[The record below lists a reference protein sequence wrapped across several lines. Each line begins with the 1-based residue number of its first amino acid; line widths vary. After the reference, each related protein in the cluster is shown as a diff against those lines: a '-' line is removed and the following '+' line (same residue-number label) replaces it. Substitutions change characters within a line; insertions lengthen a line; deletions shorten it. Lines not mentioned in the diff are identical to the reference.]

1 MKIDRFVKKSQCKQH
16 CSDSVIKGA
25 SFTPSNSST
34 LSFLMFQSNHV
45 LHYMWNVEFSPIKD
59 GDRSRQGR
67 GGGEVQDQGFHLKVS
82 VNPIVCLEKVIF
94 SVG

>member
-1 MKIDRFVKKSQCKQH
+1 
-16 CSDSVIKGA
+16 
-25 SFTPSNSST
+25 
-34 LSFLMFQSNHV
+34 MFQSNHV

-67 GGGEVQDQGFHLKVS
+67 GLVGGGGGGEVQDQGFHLKVS

-94 SVG
+94 SVR